1 MKKVNIVL
9 NEDEMEALR
18 NHVFNTYGIKA
29 SDVSGCYDKVY
40 AEFMMTAEQIAATD
54 AWIDE
59 NF

>member
-9 NEDEMEALR
+9 NRDEMVALR

-40 AEFMMTAEQIAATD
+40 AEFIMTPEQIAATD
-54 AWIDE
+54 EWIDG
-59 NF
+59 NL